1 MKKRRSAGQFG
12 TITTC
17 ISTTLV
23 LVLLGIVVLFVTM
36 GNNASQQLREGLT
49 VEVMLSDSITSG
61 DQITTQR
68 ALQQAPYSRRVDYIS
83 KEQGIR
89 ELNEAMGGI

>member
-23 LVLLGIVVLFVTM
+23 LVLIGIVVLFVTM
-36 GNNASQQLREGLT
+36 RNNASQQMR
-49 VEVMLSDSITSG
+49 
-61 DQITTQR
+61 
-68 ALQQAPYSRRVDYIS
+68 
-83 KEQGIR
+83 
-89 ELNEAMGGI
+89 

>member
-61 DQITTQR
+61 DQITLFAQSGLYFERTR
-68 ALQQAPYSRRVDYIS
+68 HSRT
-83 KEQGIR
+83 
-89 ELNEAMGGI
+89 